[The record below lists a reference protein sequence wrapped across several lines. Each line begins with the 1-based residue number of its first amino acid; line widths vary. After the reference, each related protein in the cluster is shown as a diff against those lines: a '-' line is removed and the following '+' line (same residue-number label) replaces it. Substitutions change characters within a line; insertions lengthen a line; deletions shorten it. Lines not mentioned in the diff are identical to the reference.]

1 MCVTCGKPCR
11 TQMEKDLHTKRTL
24 HTEFSDKTAEAA
36 KPIVLESP
44 NVGASTSGNVSEA
57 HPAQMVQPEVNKEL
71 LAELESMGFATPRA
85 TRALHFTGASDIET
99 AVSWIV
105 DHEDD
110 PDIDE
115 MPLVAAETAN
125 TAMQPLLTPEE
136 AKIKAHELRERARK
150 KKQEEE
156 SRMEKEREK
165 ERIRIGK
172 ELQEARRK
180 EEQQER
186 ER

>member
-1 MCVTCGKPCR
+1 MAGLSLQCAACKAQFRSVEEAQEHAELTKHADFQESTEPVLNLVCVTCGKPCR
-11 TQMEKDLHTKRTL
+11 TQTEKDLHTKRTL

-36 KPIVLESP
+36 KPIVLESS

-57 HPAQMVQPEVNKEL
+57 NPAQMVQPEVNKEL

-115 MPLVAAETAN
+115 MPLVC
-125 TAMQPLLTPEE
+125 LLDD
-136 AKIKAHELRERARK
+136 
-150 KKQEEE
+150 
-156 SRMEKEREK
+156 SC
-165 ERIRIGK
+165 
-172 ELQEARRK
+172 
-180 EEQQER
+180 
-186 ER
+186 